1 MHAFNPKIRGSVLR
15 PDRLAINGPA
25 GHPRPEGTPAPRAQ
39 AGNAAG
45 CRKLELDGRLLSRC
59 QQVPAGP
66 LRGAR
71 HLTRSELSACLAEK
85 RIPATGQRFAY
96 IFDAR

>member
-1 MHAFNPKIRGSVLR
+1 MVPQAIRDLKA
-15 PDRLAINGPA
+15 L
-25 GHPRPEGTPAPRAQ
+25 TAPRAQ